1 MPGFADNPFPWM
13 RRAAVFVSS
22 SLTEGCPN
30 ALMEALAC
38 GAPVVSTNGPGGSA
52 EVLQGGAWGRLV
64 PVGDAAAMAAAI
76 IATLDSPEH
85 PDGKR
90 RADDFALHGIAR
102 QYLRT
107 LLPNSSSQ
115 LAGG

>member
-1 MPGFADNPFPWM
+1 
-13 RRAAVFVSS
+13 
-22 SLTEGCPN
+22 
-30 ALMEALAC
+30 
-38 GAPVVSTNGPGGSA
+38 
-52 EVLQGGAWGRLV
+52 
-64 PVGDAAAMAAAI
+64 MAAAI